1 MSSVSTPTGES
12 VPLVTPPPSV
22 ANKPEMEEGAAPAVT
37 VVEPT
42 SVANS
47 SGNAR
52 IVEKVET
59 ATMTDMLPME
69 KEESESAAL
78 SGKPANVAGTDGEE
92 AKKCTEKPHQ
102 PQPSAE
108 VKCSAP
114 ITIAEKSETIIKE
127 TIQEALEALELDDT
141 VDAEEPDTL
150 SPLMTDNH
158 TFLQHQELLREDPAP
173 QHHYHHHH
181 HHHGH
186 DEIHDYDLDDDEEED
201 DELYLEENDHMGQAP
216 PSVKM
221 SHSDTKDS
229 ISSIDSDVS
238 LSFDRRNSTE
248 SQNPPEDAGAGS
260 SDDAAK
266 DSGCDVAK
274 KLDENAPNEDE
285 AFEVPDD
292 EMCEKIIEQV
302 EFYFSNENILKDAFL
317 LKHVRRNK
325 EGFVSLKL
333 VSSFKRVRQLTKD
346 WRVVG
351 DAIKRKSVK
360 IELNDLGTKIRRLE
374 ALPVYDETTPSRTVV
389 ATGLPYDKYTVEKVS
404 ELFSKCG
411 EISLIRVLRPGGP
424 IPADVRQFINKHPE
438 LQQNECALIEFTES
452 SSARRA
458 QNMDEFIVLELV
470 APKKKTGKK
479 ANVTKFVE
487 NYKYVAGHDIERSRG
502 GETFDR
508 YKMRRG
514 SGGFYP
520 KSEMQQIYQQ
530 MVSQPP
536 PPMHHEQPPMP
547 PQMIPLQPQQQMP
560 QQPMFMPQ
568 SPQQRKYSYG
578 NENFDYFNRR
588 PSGFTMGGNDPSRK
602 YSSCSEGY
610 SSCGEMSRRT
620 SQCSSMADSMSRR
633 TSNCSEVPSR
643 RSSNCS
649 DFCSCSRRMS
659 QCSDVYR
666 RISQCS
672 DHSNRKFSVGSNFER
687 KFTNSP
693 EMGMPP
699 QRRISMESNFE
710 RKFSNGPMS
719 YESPNISPRKYSN
732 GFDPLRKL
740 SSSSEYYNGR
750 RISTDSGYDR
760 RISIDSEYSVG
771 GPRSRSNSAVQMQC
785 QQHGQNTETVVR
797 TPIGPDGSRGFG
809 SRTRRVGQIVPPAQ

>member
-1 MSSVSTPTGES
+1 MSTVPHSES
-12 VPLVTPPPSV
+12 VPQLGTLPSAITETAAAQPV
-22 ANKPEMEEGAAPAVT
+22 ASSQ
-37 VVEPT
+37 PT

-47 SGNAR
+47 NGSVR
-52 IVEKVET
+52 IVEKVEM
-59 ATMTDMLPME
+59 ATMTDMFPIE
-69 KEESESAAL
+69 KEESESVAQSSKPSV
-78 SGKPANVAGTDGEE
+78 SGDVAKSKTLPQLAPLQPPVKIQCVLPATI
-92 AKKCTEKPHQ
+92 TEN
-102 PQPSAE
+102 
-108 VKCSAP
+108 
-114 ITIAEKSETIIKE
+114 SEMVIKE
-127 TIQEALEALELDDT
+127 TVKEMEKLELDDAAH
-141 VDAEEPDTL
+141 AEEPDTL
-150 SPLMTDNH
+150 SPLMTDNY
-158 TFLQHQELLREDPAP
+158 TYLQHQEMVLEEGELNP

-201 DELYLEENDHMGQAP
+201 DDMYMEDDDHMVPLSAVP
-216 PSVKM
+216 PVNMK
-221 SHSDTKDS
+221 HSDTKDS

-238 LSFDRRNSTE
+238 MSYDRRDSTE
-248 SQNPPEDAGAGS
+248 SQHPPEDVGTGS
-260 SDDAAK
+260 SDDNAK
-266 DSGCDVAK
+266 DSGCEITK
-274 KLDENAPNEDE
+274 KLEENTPAEEDAYE
-285 AFEVPDD
+285 IPDD
-292 EMCEKIIEQV
+292 DMCEKIIEQV

-351 DAIKRKSVK
+351 YAIKRKSVK

-374 ALPVYDETTPSRTVV
+374 PLPLYDETTPSRTVV

-452 SSARRA
+452 ISARRA
-458 QNMDEFIVLELV
+458 QNIDEFIVLELV

-479 ANVTKFVE
+479 ANVTRFVE
-487 NYKYVAGHDIERSRG
+487 NYKYVTSHDIERSRG
-502 GETFDR
+502 GETLDR
-508 YKMRRG
+508 FKMRRG
-514 SGGFYP
+514 SGFYP
-520 KSEMQQIYQQ
+520 KQEIQHVYQ
-530 MVSQPP
+530 
-536 PPMHHEQPPMP
+536 PMIPQPMP
-547 PQMIPLQPQQQMP
+547 PQEQPSMQPMMPLQPQQQQQMQPPQQQQPPP
-560 QQPMFMPQ
+560 QQPMFIPH

-578 NENFDYFNRR
+578 NENYDYFNRR
-588 PSGFTMGGNDPSRK
+588 PSNFSMGSSDASRK

-610 SSCGEMSRRT
+610 SSCGEMSRRM
-620 SQCSSMADSMSRR
+620 SQCSSGLDSISRR

-649 DFCSCSRRMS
+649 DFCTCSRRVS
-659 QCSDVYR
+659 QCSDMYR

-672 DHSNRKFSVGSNFER
+672 DHNQRKFSVGSNYDR

-693 EMGMPP
+693 DMGMP
-699 QRRISMESNFE
+699 QRRISMESNYE
-710 RKFSNGPMS
+710 RKFSNGPNM

-760 RISIDSEYSVG
+760 RISVASECSNG
-771 GPRSRSNSAVQMQC
+771 GPRSRSGSAVQMQC
-785 QQHGQNTETVVR
+785 QQHGQGETVVR
-797 TPIGPDGSRGFG
+797 TPIGPDGSKGFG
-809 SRTRRVGQIVPPAQ
+809 SRTRRVGQIVPPA